1 MRHSIVYYHGYG
13 ILTVYPS
20 TTPFGLALGS
30 TNPGMIAIAQ
40 ETLDF
45 RGVRISLTLRLLM
58 PTFSLPCAPP
68 WLTPLTSSHKERSPT
83 NHYKSNESISSVS
96 CLAPLHLRR
105 EISKL
110 VSYYALFKGWLLLS
124 QPTRC
129 LRNFTSFPT

>member
-1 MRHSIVYYHGYG
+1 MRHSIEYCCSHG
-13 ILTVYPS
+13 ILTVCPS

-58 PTFSLPCAPP
+58 PTFSLLYAPP

-83 NHYKSNESISSVS
+83 NPCATRKHQITNHNFQTKFNIQNNKSQTNT
-96 CLAPLHLRR
+96 CF
-105 EISKL
+105 EI
-110 VSYYALFKGWLLLS
+110 
-124 QPTRC
+124 
-129 LRNFTSFPT
+129 